1 MGGREAPF
9 NYLLGQFPWR
19 RHRKLVRTFP
29 VETNRGSHSPS
40 PEPRWPRWLLY
51 CLGAEEPEEGSEAG
65 LPAHLP
71 SAALKEQRS
80 P

>member
-51 CLGAEEPEEGSEAG
+51 CLGAEEPEEGSEAR